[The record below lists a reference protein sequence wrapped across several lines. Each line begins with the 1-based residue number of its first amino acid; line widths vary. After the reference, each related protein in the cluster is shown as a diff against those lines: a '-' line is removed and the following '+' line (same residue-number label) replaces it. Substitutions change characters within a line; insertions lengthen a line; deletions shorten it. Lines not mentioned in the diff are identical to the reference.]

1 MRGLIDENGEI
12 QKTAEEEQMQ
22 AMIVKYK
29 REY

>member
-12 QKTAEEEQMQ
+12 QKTQEEEQLQ
-22 AMIVKYK
+22 AKIQVLK